1 MLYIRCIMKSY
12 HSIAIAILL
21 SGLIASLASCKD
33 EVDESDLFTFT
44 GETAYSYLQNNE
56 DFTDFAY
63 ILSRVKLS
71 KRSQSTISEL
81 LSARGNYTVFAPTN
95 EAIEHF
101 LDSVY
106 ETKNFD
112 LTQIP
117 DSMAEAIA
125 KNCLIDHKEQPS
137 YLSTT
142 FVTGALGKTNMNS
155 RYIQI
160 DYDNAPDG
168 SLITLVNLRSR
179 IITPDIEVINGVSH
193 TIDHVIDMSAS
204 TLPDLIKQTENMR
217 GYP

>member
-1 MLYIRCIMKSY
+1 MKSY

-125 KNCLIDHKEQPS
+125 KNSLIDHK
-137 YLSTT
+137 
-142 FVTGALGKTNMNS
+142 
-155 RYIQI
+155 
-160 DYDNAPDG
+160 
-168 SLITLVNLRSR
+168 
-179 IITPDIEVINGVSH
+179 
-193 TIDHVIDMSAS
+193 
-204 TLPDLIKQTENMR
+204 
-217 GYP
+217 